1 MIKQRMINEYLPAE
15 PCDLGEGPLWH
26 PIRQS
31 LFWFDIN
38 AFKIHNWHEGKLETW
53 VFSEPVSA
61 AGWIDEDNLIVAS
74 ASALIKLSLSTGN
87 KDTLVKLEGDMP
99 QNRSNDG
106 RADPWGGFWVGTMGL
121 KAEPN
126 LGSIYRFY
134 KGELRKLHQNIT
146 IPNSICFSPDQ
157 SFGYFAD
164 TRKKKIWK
172 QELDAATG
180 WPIDDPVVFV
190 DLEAQDLHPDGSVCD
205 SEGYLWN
212 AQFGASRIA
221 RYNPNGILDRTLD
234 LPVSQITCPA
244 FGGEDFNT
252 IYTTTAFE
260 GLSSEDLQKQPLAGR
275 LFYFQTEIVGL
286 AEYQVKL

>member
-126 LGSIYRFY
+126 SGSIYRFY

-146 IPNSICFSPDQ
+146 IPNSICFPQ
-157 SFGYFAD
+157 IKA
-164 TRKKKIWK
+164 
-172 QELDAATG
+172 L
-180 WPIDDPVVFV
+180 
-190 DLEAQDLHPDGSVCD
+190 
-205 SEGYLWN
+205 
-212 AQFGASRIA
+212 
-221 RYNPNGILDRTLD
+221 GILLIQGKRKYGSRNLIQQLD
-234 LPVSQITCPA
+234 GLLMILLFLLILKLKTYIRMDLCAIVKV
-244 FGGEDFNT
+244 
-252 IYTTTAFE
+252 IY
-260 GLSSEDLQKQPLAGR
+260 GMLNLVHLG
-275 LFYFQTEIVGL
+275 
-286 AEYQVKL
+286 